1 VRLPLLILLSCLFMA
16 APSTA
21 LPQEFTGR
29 EHAHAT
35 LLLSQSDK
43 DIKLAAWSLYHLG
56 SNRQD
61 ILDLLAE
68 LTWTA
73 CSGNRTM
80 DPDTLSWFG
89 KALGNTK
96 QPRYAG
102 LLDFCLSKAKD
113 EKTKKY
119 LKQARDSLRGTTSDF
134 FEGGKID
141 LREARARLTKQ
152 ASLTSRHQ
160 ISKSFDDLRQ
170 GQALEEVYSIPGTPN
185 EVSATVV
192 PGRKVGIP
200 GVPGSFWIGSN
211 RLVIGYSELGTIQF
225 SYQEGQTDW
234 KVADAK
240 SAKGLFWSAIDGRFA
255 TVNDQIAS
263 GDGLHLREIA
273 GYLVEQDKLEKE
285 ILDRAAERV
294 YGSRQEKDDQ
304 LVDGLAWLCR
314 VVAKSG
320 DGRYRQLLLEVS
332 NSAATSKLRSYASKT
347 AGGLKETPGDSFIPA
362 SN

>member
-1 VRLPLLILLSCLFMA
+1 MRLRPFVLLSCFFMA

-29 EHAHAT
+29 EHAHAM

-43 DIKLAAWSLYHLG
+43 DVRLAAWSLYHLG

-68 LTWTA
+68 VTWTA

-80 DPDTLSWFG
+80 DSDTLSWFG

-102 LLDFCLSKAKD
+102 LLDFCLSKVKD

-119 LKQARDSLRGTTSDF
+119 LKQARDSLGGTTSDL

-141 LREARARLTKQ
+141 LREARARLTKR
-152 ASLTSRHQ
+152 ASLTPQ
-160 ISKSFDDLRQ
+160 ISKDFDDLRQ
-170 GQALEEVYSIPGTPN
+170 GQALEEVYSILSPPN
-185 EVSATVV
+185 EVSATTV

-200 GVPGSFWIGSN
+200 GVGSFRVESN
-211 RLVIGYSELGTIQF
+211 RLVIGYGELGTIRF
-225 SYQEGQTDW
+225 AYHEGQPDW

-240 SAKGLFWSAIDGRFA
+240 SAKGLFWSTNDGHFV
-255 TVNDQIAS
+255 TLSDQIAS

-273 GYLVEQDKLEKE
+273 EYLIEQDRLEKD
-285 ILDRAAERV
+285 ILDRAAERI
-294 YGSRQEKDDQ
+294 YRSRQEKDEL

-314 VVAKSG
+314 VIAKSG

-332 NSAATSKLRSYASKT
+332 SSAATSKLRSYASKT
-347 AGGLKETPGDSFIPA
+347 ASGLKETPGGSFIPV

>member
-1 VRLPLLILLSCLFMA
+1 VTLRLFVLLSCFFTA

-21 LPQEFTGR
+21 QPQEFTGR

-43 DIKLAAWSLYHLG
+43 DVRLAAWSLYYVG

-68 LTWTA
+68 VTWTA

-80 DPDTLSWFG
+80 DSDTLSWLG

-102 LLDFCLSKAKD
+102 LLDFCLSRAKD

-119 LKQARDSLRGTTSDF
+119 LKQARDNLGGTTNDL

-141 LREARARLTKQ
+141 LREAHARLTKQ
-152 ASLTSRHQ
+152 AGSTSRHQ
-160 ISKSFDDLRQ
+160 MSKNFDDLRQ
-170 GQALEEVYSIPGTPN
+170 GQALEEVYSIFSLPD

-200 GVPGSFWIGSN
+200 AVASFRIGSN
-211 RLVIGYSELGTIQF
+211 RLVIGYSELGTISF

-240 SAKGLFWSAIDGRFA
+240 SAKGLFWSTIDGHFV
-255 TVNDQIAS
+255 TVNGQITS

-273 GYLVEQDKLEKE
+273 WHLVEQDSLEKG
-285 ILDRAAERV
+285 ILDRVAERI
-294 YGSRQEKDDQ
+294 YRSRQEKDEL

-314 VVAKSG
+314 VIAKSG
-320 DGRYRQLLLEVS
+320 DGRYRQFLLEVS
-332 NSAATSKLRSYASKT
+332 SSAATSKLRNYAGKT
-347 AGGLKETPGDSFIPA
+347 AGSLKVTPGGSFVPA

>member
-1 VRLPLLILLSCLFMA
+1 MRLRLFVLLSCFFMA

-21 LPQEFTGR
+21 LAQEFTGR
-29 EHAHAT
+29 DHAHAM

-43 DIKLAAWSLYHLG
+43 DVRLAAWSLYHVG
-56 SNRQD
+56 SKRQD
-61 ILDLLAE
+61 IFDLLAE
-68 LTWTA
+68 VTWTA

-80 DPDTLSWFG
+80 DSDTLSWLG
-89 KALGNTK
+89 KTLGNTK

-119 LKQARDSLRGTTSDF
+119 LKQARDNLGGTTSDF
-134 FEGGKID
+134 FEGGKMD
-141 LREARARLTKQ
+141 LREAHARLTKQ

-160 ISKSFDDLRQ
+160 ISKNFDDLRQ
-170 GQALEEVYSIPGTPN
+170 GQALEEVYSILGPPN
-185 EVSATVV
+185 EVSATTV

-200 GVPGSFWIGSN
+200 GIGSFRIGSD
-211 RLVIGYSELGTIQF
+211 RLVIGYSELGTIRVA
-225 SYQEGQTDW
+225 YQEGQTDW

-240 SAKGLFWSAIDGRFA
+240 SAKGLFWSPNDGHFV
-255 TVNDQIAS
+255 TVNDQITS

-273 GYLVEQDKLEKE
+273 GHLVEQDSLEKD
-285 ILDRAAERV
+285 ILDRVAERI
-294 YGSRQEKDDQ
+294 YRSRQEKDEQ

-314 VVAKSG
+314 VIAKSG
-320 DGRYRQLLLEVS
+320 DGRYRQFLLEVS
-332 NSAATSKLRSYASKT
+332 DSAANNKLRNYASKT
-347 AGGLKETPGDSFIPA
+347 ASSLKGTPGDSFIPA

>member
-1 VRLPLLILLSCLFMA
+1 MRLRLFVSLSCFFLA

-43 DIKLAAWSLYHLG
+43 DVRLAAWSLYYVG
-56 SNRQD
+56 SNRQE
-61 ILDLLAE
+61 IFDLLAE
-68 LTWTA
+68 VTWTV

-80 DPDTLSWFG
+80 DSDTLSWFG

-102 LLDFCLSKAKD
+102 LLDFCLSGAKD

-119 LKQARDSLRGTTSDF
+119 MKQARDNLVGTTNDL

-152 ASLTSRHQ
+152 ANPASRQ
-160 ISKSFDDLRQ
+160 QMSKNFDDLRQ
-170 GQALEEVYSIPGTPN
+170 GQALEEVYSIFSPPD

-200 GVPGSFWIGSN
+200 AVASFRIGSN
-211 RLVIGYSELGTIQF
+211 RLVIGYSELGTISF

-240 SAKGLFWSAIDGRFA
+240 SAKGLFWSTIDGHFV
-255 TVNDQIAS
+255 TVDDQITS

-273 GYLVEQDKLEKE
+273 WHLVEQDSLKKD
-285 ILDRAAERV
+285 ILDRVAERI
-294 YGSRQEKDDQ
+294 YRSRQEKDDL

-314 VVAKSG
+314 VIAKSG
-320 DGRYRQLLLEVS
+320 DGRYRQFLLEVS
-332 NSAATSKLRSYASKT
+332 SSAASSKLRSYAGRT
-347 AGGLKETPGDSFIPA
+347 AGSLKDTPGGSFIPA
-362 SN
+362 SS

>member
-1 VRLPLLILLSCLFMA
+1 MRLLLFVLLSCFFMA

-29 EHAHAT
+29 EHAHAM

-43 DIKLAAWSLYHLG
+43 DVRLAAWSLYHVG

-61 ILDLLAE
+61 IFDLLAE
-68 LTWTA
+68 VTWTA

-80 DPDTLSWFG
+80 DSDTLSWLG
-89 KALGNTK
+89 KTLGNTK
-96 QPRYAG
+96 QARYAG
-102 LLDFCLSKAKD
+102 LLDFCLSRAKD
-113 EKTKKY
+113 EKIKKY
-119 LKQARDSLRGTTSDF
+119 MKQARDNLAGTTSDF

-141 LREARARLTKQ
+141 LREAHARLTRK
-152 ASLTSRHQ
+152 ASLTSRDQ
-160 ISKSFDDLRQ
+160 ISKNFDDLRQ
-170 GQALEEVYSIPGTPN
+170 GQALEEVYSIFSPPD

-200 GVPGSFWIGSN
+200 GVASFRIGSN
-211 RLVIGYSELGTIQF
+211 RLAIGYSELGTIRF

-240 SAKGLFWSAIDGRFA
+240 SVKGLFWSTIDGHFV
-255 TVNDQIAS
+255 TVNDQITS

-273 GYLVEQDKLEKE
+273 WHLVEQDRLEKD
-285 ILDRAAERV
+285 ILDRVAERI
-294 YGSRQEKDDQ
+294 YRSRQEKDE
-304 LVDGLAWLCR
+304 LLADGLAWLCR
-314 VVAKSG
+314 VIAKSG
-320 DGRYRQLLLEVS
+320 DGRYRQFLLQVS
-332 NSAATSKLRSYASKT
+332 SSAGTSKLRNYASRT
-347 AGGLKETPGDSFIPA
+347 ASSLKGTPGDSFVPA